1 MVTNR
6 CIHRTVLRT
15 STFQHM
21 CDTYEGTCVYEYTCN
36 CMCICVYV
44 YMCICTCIYIYIED
58 MYAHIF
64 ICVRY
69 IHTYIHT
76 YIYIYI
82 YIYII
87 CTYIHI
93 HVYNVMQYPSR
104 KEATQRSSAR
114 IKPGSSSDVKLIDFG
129 LATFSKAWDKQKKW
143 KWDGYCSTE
152 DNQTISDEI
161 MGIDITWT
169 CGPYNY

>member
-1 MVTNR
+1 
-6 CIHRTVLRT
+6 
-15 STFQHM
+15 
-21 CDTYEGTCVYEYTCN
+21 
-36 CMCICVYV
+36 
-44 YMCICTCIYIYIED
+44 
-58 MYAHIF
+58 
-64 ICVRY
+64 
-69 IHTYIHT
+69 
-76 YIYIYI
+76 
-82 YIYII
+82 
-87 CTYIHI
+87 
-93 HVYNVMQYPSR
+93 MQYPSR

-152 DNQTISDEI
+152 DNQAISDEI